1 MGCAASK
8 PAAESAD
15 AEEERQ
21 EAKGS
26 ANQDGVDSK
35 DVNIGGVSSER
46 STNSNM
52 VDEEFVAWS
61 EMEAAEEQDYL
72 VDEEKDSQLDQALE
86 KMYSEKHGKREESY
100 NDPAFWQNI
109 MTSIEPDPDGFHLT
123 APFTLRKAHLL
134 YRYLRT
140 GSAKPLPRKFIYEA
154 RGSGGTRAPRA
165 DPLWLLLLER
175 VAAPHAPSRWPGAA
189 LLRGEG
195 YGAASR
201 PRAPSVP
208 RACRHSTSQVLIAA
222 CKQLEVQSK
231 EQGAL
236 QMVRSKEQGV
246 WSEESGVR
254 SK

>member
-8 PAAESAD
+8 PAAAESAD
-15 AEEERQ
+15 SEEEWQ

-26 ANQDGVDSK
+26 ANQDSVDTK

-46 STNSNM
+46 STNSNAGG
-52 VDEEFVAWS
+52 EEFVAWS
-61 EMEAAEEQDYL
+61 EVEAAEEQDYL

-86 KMYSEKHGKREESY
+86 KMYSEKHGKREQSY

-109 MTSIEPDPDGFHLT
+109 MTSIEPEPDGFHLT

-165 DPLWLLLLER
+165 DRSGRSWSAWWRRTHRPAGWGCS
-175 VAAPHAPSRWPGAA
+175 AAWRGLQGTAP
-189 LLRGEG
+189 
-195 YGAASR
+195 R

-208 RACRHSTSQVLIAA
+208 RSPSVPPFHPAQVLIAA

-236 QMVRSKEQGV
+236 QMVSIKE
-246 WSEESGVR
+246 
-254 SK
+254 

>member
-35 DVNIGGVSSER
+35 DVNIGEVSSER

-72 VDEEKDSQLDQALE
+72 VDEEKDSQIDQALE

-165 DPLWLLLLER
+165 DRSGFFCWSAWRRRTHPPAGRGLPCCVVRATER
-175 VAAPHAPSRWPGAA
+175 RPGPVPRACP
-189 LLRGEG
+189 E
-195 YGAASR
+195 
-201 PRAPSVP
+201 RAPSVP
-208 RACRHSTSQVLIAA
+208 PLHLSGADRGVQAA
-222 CKQLEVQSK
+222 RGPV
-231 EQGAL
+231 QGAG
-236 QMVRSKEQGV
+236 RAADGKE
-246 WSEESGVR
+246 
-254 SK
+254 

>member
-109 MTSIEPDPDGFHLT
+109 MTSIEPEPDGFFHLT

-140 GSAKPLPRKFIYEA
+140 GKAKPLPRKFIYEA
-154 RGSGGTRAPRA
+154 RGSGGTRRPALASSAGARG
-165 DPLWLLLLER
+165 
-175 VAAPHAPSRWPGAA
+175 GAA
-189 LLRGEG
+189 RTLPLAGG
-195 YGAASR
+195 CPAA
-201 PRAPSVP
+201 
-208 RACRHSTSQVLIAA
+208 
-222 CKQLEVQSK
+222 
-231 EQGAL
+231 
-236 QMVRSKEQGV
+236 
-246 WSEESGVR
+246 W
-254 SK
+254 